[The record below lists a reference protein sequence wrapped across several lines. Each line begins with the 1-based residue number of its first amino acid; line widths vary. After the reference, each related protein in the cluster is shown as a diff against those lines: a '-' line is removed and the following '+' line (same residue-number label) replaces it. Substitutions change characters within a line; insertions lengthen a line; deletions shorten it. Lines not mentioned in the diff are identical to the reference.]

1 MLKVPQ
7 PPSGQDWSTGPEPCL
22 EWTLLILRNKDVN
35 MGGKMESWLWGQ
47 GLNGG
52 TGAASYTG

>member
-7 PPSGQDWSTGPEPCL
+7 PPRGQDWSPGPEPRL
-22 EWTLLILRNKDVN
+22 EWTLLILRNKYVN
-35 MGGKMESWLWGQ
+35 MGGKMESWLWGR

-52 TGAASYTG
+52 AGAASYTG